1 MKKNLFLGVE
11 QICGLELRPW
21 TLTTRKAMLELIPE
35 FKEDTSS
42 VQRQIVTIAW
52 IQSEDPDKVESY
64 ILDGSA
70 NERISKFERVFPLAA
85 FPAVAEWAGRQAKAV
100 EDAVVSVVNKPS
112 DKKKSDS
119 PPPNS

>member
-11 QICGLELRPW
+11 EVCGLELRPW

-35 FKEDTSS
+35 FKEDADS

-52 IQSEDPDKVESY
+52 IQSENPDKVEAY
-64 ILDGSA
+64 IRDGSA
-70 NERISKFERVFPLAA
+70 NDRITKFERDFPLAA
-85 FPAVAEWAGRQAKAV
+85 FPAVAEWAGKQAKAV
-100 EDAVVSVVNKPS
+100 EAAVVSVASKPS
-112 DKKKSDS
+112 SKKGSET